1 MENII
6 KDFNK
11 IIFLERIV
19 LILVLLL
26 PLALSLS
33 IFIADLF
40 TSIIALIVLYWL
52 FKNKEFIELV
62 KNIYKP
68 LSIILVFYF
77 FIIVSLIFS
86 HDFNKSFL
94 PSFFYFRY
102 FFLSLAIF
110 FLIYKFE
117 FLKRLILYSLL
128 ILIGIISIHS
138 VVELLKIKNIFG
150 LSLSS
155 YRIDTGTTYFIT
167 SFFDDEKKL
176 GSFIVRLLPLII
188 SLIVISDF
196 KFTKKID
203 INFIILI
210 LSGTLIFLSSERVA
224 FFLFIFFFLFLFK
237 FLKKKLLISI
247 SIILMILSVF
257 IFEKQLI
264 EKYVYATLTQFG
276 ITKSYNL
283 NDEAGNFI
291 PIWKEINFSKINYI
305 SDEHQK
311 LFKSGI
317 EIFKLNPLTG
327 SGIKTYHRYCKN
339 LKEEKSLDI
348 KCSSHP
354 HNTYIQILSD
364 IGLFGALVI
373 FLIFIYIFSINLK
386 ILLSQNPS
394 NIKKSFFILNL
405 GILMNLMPLIPS
417 GSFFNNWINIMMY
430 YPIGFWF
437 YLFLKSKKEK

>member
-1 MENII
+1 MKNII
-6 KDFNK
+6 DNFNK
-11 IIFLERIV
+11 IIFLEKVV
-19 LILVLLL
+19 LILVFLL
-26 PLALSLS
+26 PFALLLS

-40 TSIIALIVLYWL
+40 TSVIALIVLYWI
-52 FKNKEFIELV
+52 FKNKEFIQLI
-62 KNIYKP
+62 KNIHKP

-77 FIIVSLIFS
+77 FIIISLIFS

-117 FLKRLILYSLL
+117 FLNRLVLYSLL
-128 ILIGIISIHS
+128 ILIGIITIHS
-138 VVELLKIKNIFG
+138 IVELLKIKNIFG
-150 LSLSS
+150 LSLPS
-155 YRIDTGTTYFIT
+155 YRIDAGTTYFIT
-167 SFFDDEKKL
+167 SFFNDEKKL

-188 SLIVISDF
+188 SLLFLLNF
-196 KFTKKID
+196 KSAKKID
-203 INFIILI
+203 INFLIIILT
-210 LSGTLIFLSSERVA
+210 GTLIFLSSERVA
-224 FFLFIFFFLFLFK
+224 FFLFILFFLFLFK
-237 FLKKKLLISI
+237 FLEKRLLMSI
-247 SIILMILSVF
+247 SIIFMILSVL

-264 EKYVYATLTQFG
+264 EKYIYSTLTQFG

-283 NDEAGNFI
+283 NDLQGNFI
-291 PIWKEINFSKINYI
+291 PIWEEINFSNINYI
-305 SDEHQK
+305 SDEHSK
-311 LFKSGI
+311 LIKSGI
-317 EIFKLNPLTG
+317 EIFKLNPITG

-364 IGLFGALVI
+364 IGLFGALIV
-373 FLIFIYIFSINLK
+373 FFIFIYIFLINLK
-386 ILLSQNPS
+386 IFLSQNPS

-405 GILMNLMPLIPS
+405 GILMNLMPFIPS
-417 GSFFNNWINIMMY
+417 GSFFNNWINIMIY

-437 YLFLKSKKEK
+437 YLFFKYNEEK

>member
-1 MENII
+1 MKNII
-6 KDFNK
+6 DNFNK
-11 IIFLERIV
+11 IIFLEKVV
-19 LILVLLL
+19 LILVFLL
-26 PLALSLS
+26 PFALLLS

-40 TSIIALIVLYWL
+40 TSVIALIVLYWI
-52 FKNKEFIELV
+52 FKNKEFIQLI
-62 KNIYKP
+62 KNIHKP

-77 FIIVSLIFS
+77 FIIISLIFS

-117 FLKRLILYSLL
+117 FLNRLVLYSLL
-128 ILIGIISIHS
+128 ILIGIITIHS
-138 VVELLKIKNIFG
+138 IVELLKIKNIFG
-150 LSLSS
+150 LSFPS
-155 YRIDTGTTYFIT
+155 YRIDAGTTYFIT
-167 SFFDDEKKL
+167 SFFNDEKKL
-176 GSFIVRLLPLII
+176 GSFIARLLPLII
-188 SLIVISDF
+188 SLLVLLNF
-196 KFTKKID
+196 KSTKKID
-203 INFIILI
+203 INFLIIILT
-210 LSGTLIFLSSERVA
+210 GTLIFLSSERVA

-237 FLKKKLLISI
+237 FLENRLLMSI
-247 SIILMILSVF
+247 SIIFMILSVL

-264 EKYVYATLTQFG
+264 EKYIYSTLTQFG

-283 NDEAGNFI
+283 NDLQGNFI
-291 PIWKEINFSKINYI
+291 PIWEEINFSNVNYI
-305 SDEHQK
+305 SDEHSK
-311 LFKSGI
+311 LIKSGI
-317 EIFKLNPLTG
+317 EIFKLNPITG

-364 IGLFGALVI
+364 IGLFGALIV
-373 FLIFIYIFSINLK
+373 FFIFIYIFSINLK
-386 ILLSQNPS
+386 IFLSQNPS

-405 GILMNLMPLIPS
+405 GILMNLMPFIPS
-417 GSFFNNWINIMMY
+417 GSFFNNWINIMIY

-437 YLFLKSKKEK
+437 YLFFKYNEEK

>member
-1 MENII
+1 MRNII
-6 KDFNK
+6 DSFNK
-11 IIFLERIV
+11 IIFLEKVV
-19 LILVLLL
+19 LILVFLL
-26 PLALSLS
+26 PFALLLS

-40 TSIIALIVLYWL
+40 TSVIALIVLYWV
-52 FKNKEFIELV
+52 FKNKEFIQII

-77 FIIVSLIFS
+77 FIIISLIFS
-86 HDFNKSFL
+86 HDFNVSFL

-117 FLKRLILYSLL
+117 FLNRLVLYSLL
-128 ILIGIISIHS
+128 ILIGIITIHS
-138 VVELLKIKNIFG
+138 IVELLKIKNIFG
-150 LSLSS
+150 LSLPS
-155 YRIDTGTTYFIT
+155 YRIDAGTTYFIT

-188 SLIVISDF
+188 SLLFLLNF
-196 KFTKKID
+196 KSAKKID
-203 INFIILI
+203 INFLIIILT
-210 LSGTLIFLSSERVA
+210 GTLIFLSSERVA

-237 FLKKKLLISI
+237 FLEKRLLISI
-247 SIILMILSVF
+247 TIFFMVLSVL
-257 IFEKQLI
+257 IFEKKLI
-264 EKYVYATLTQFG
+264 EKYIYATLTQFG
-276 ITKSYNL
+276 VTKSYNL
-283 NDEAGNFI
+283 NDVQGNFI
-291 PIWKEINFSKINYI
+291 PIWEEINFSNMNYI
-305 SDEHQK
+305 SDEHSK
-311 LFKSGI
+311 LIKSGI
-317 EIFKLNPLTG
+317 EIFKLNPITG

-364 IGLFGALVI
+364 IGLFGALIV
-373 FLIFIYIFSINLK
+373 FFIFIYIFSLNLK
-386 ILLSQNPS
+386 IFLSQNPS

-405 GILMNLMPLIPS
+405 GILMNLMPFIPS
-417 GSFFNNWINIMMY
+417 GSFFNNWINIMIY

-437 YLFLKSKKEK
+437 YLFFKYNKEK

>member
-26 PLALSLS
+26 PFALSLS

-52 FKNKEFIELV
+52 FKNKEFIGLV
-62 KNIYKP
+62 KNTYKP
-68 LSIILVFYF
+68 LLIISVFYF

-117 FLKRLILYSLL
+117 FVKRLILYSLL

-364 IGLFGALVI
+364 IGLFGAIII

-437 YLFLKSKKEK
+437 YLFLKSKEEK